1 MEASNLIIFHPT
13 SKEEVDALKAFAK
26 ALKIKFEISSDKVYN
41 TEFIDKIKRS
51 KKEYE
56 QGDFVTIANED
67 LDSFL
72 GL

>member
-1 MEASNLIIFHPT
+1 MEASNLIIFHPS

-41 TEFIDKIKRS
+41 AEFIEKIKRS

-67 LDSFL
+67 HDSFL